1 MDRNYEW
8 SNKILVEDCFRLLEP
23 SRPRLV
29 KLKPKETFFS
39 RGDRAESIFY
49 LSRGFGKLTVSSK
62 SKKQATIAF
71 LVAGDFIGEEAL
83 TSEVGI
89 RTTTATALTR
99 CTALEIGR
107 KAMIRIIQQEH
118 ACADLLLKSLL
129 AKNSQFQEALVEKR
143 FNSGSRRLART
154 LLLMAETGRPGGDNR
169 SYQIPSPFPAE
180 TPQRPRSR
188 GESGRD
194 QDQKVTYSNV
204 FTELRSSSRHI
215 GICLLL
221 SCS

>member
-1 MDRNYEW
+1 MDRNHEW

-23 SRPRLV
+23 SPPRLV
-29 KLKPKETFFS
+29 ELKPKETFFS

-49 LSRGFGKLTVSSK
+49 LNKGFGKLTVSSK
-62 SKKQATIAF
+62 NKKQATIAF

-154 LLLMAETGRPGGDNR
+154 LLLMAETGRPGGESASIPVISQAALAATIGVTR
-169 SYQIPSPFPAE
+169 SQVHFLLKHLSDLGLVENQGEIKIK
-180 TPQRPRSR
+180 RSR
-188 GESGRD
+188 IRMFL
-194 QDQKVTYSNV
+194 QN
-204 FTELRSSSRHI
+204 
-215 GICLLL
+215 
-221 SCS
+221 

>member
-1 MDRNYEW
+1 MDRNHEW

-49 LSRGFGKLTVSSK
+49 LNKGFGKLTVSSK
-62 SKKQATIAF
+62 NKKQATIAF
-71 LVAGDFIGEEAL
+71 LVAGDFIGEESL
-83 TSEVGI
+83 TSEVRI

-154 LLLMAETGRPGGDNR
+154 LLLMAETGRPGGESASIPVISQAALAATIGVTR
-169 SYQIPSPFPAE
+169 SQVHFLLKHLSDLGLVENQGEIKIK
-180 TPQRPRSR
+180 RSR
-188 GESGRD
+188 IRMFL
-194 QDQKVTYSNV
+194 QN
-204 FTELRSSSRHI
+204 
-215 GICLLL
+215 
-221 SCS
+221 